1 MLKRFLCLALCV
13 LLLPVAAA
21 TAETTF
27 SMAGYDGE
35 DSNHDWETNQFFA
48 RMQERTGISFTFQ
61 EYKSSSDWQKA
72 KEQMFA
78 TGELPDVLF
87 KASLTSE
94 ELIRYTDSGQLIDLK
109 PLLEENAPHLWAL
122 LTENP
127 DWMEA
132 ITLPNGK
139 IGALPAIHSAS
150 TQDVLWI
157 NQTWLNNLGLDMP
170 TDRESLKQVL
180 IAFRDKDPNQNN
192 KKDEIPLGF
201 LGPWELK
208 FLSSA
213 FGVVVN
219 DYNIYLAEDGTVHF
233 WPDEDSF
240 FELAAWLKE
249 LYAEGLLDPNGFY
262 TSDVLRRSTDS
273 KSPETY
279 GVFFAPS
286 PLNIVTYDQ
295 ATDYTILAP
304 LAYEGQQ
311 IYRDLCG
318 TLTRGTFAIT
328 SACSDPAALLQWV
341 DILYTEEG
349 AIEAMLGK
357 EGDMYIIN
365 EDNQW
370 QWKGGVDKVT
380 SSQLYELSI
389 YDSGEMPW
397 LFPQDFY
404 SRYAEQSVTR
414 MTQEMADFA
423 VYLKEPFPTTY
434 TLTLEENAE
443 LRPLQSDLG
452 RCVDESLARF
462 VLGETD
468 LNDDTIAE
476 FRQTIREKGMQEM
489 IDFWQRV
496 ALRTQ
501 E

>member
-72 KEQMFA
+72 KDQMFA

-170 TDRESLKQVL
+170 SDQESLKQVL

-213 FGVVVN
+213 FGVVAN
-219 DYNIYLAEDGTVHF
+219 DYNIYLADDGTVHF

-262 TSDVLRRSTDS
+262 TSDVLRRSGQQVS
-273 KSPETY
+273 RNLRRIFRPQSPEHRHLRS
-279 GVFFAPS
+279 GNG
-286 PLNIVTYDQ
+286 LH
-295 ATDYTILAP
+295 
-304 LAYEGQQ
+304 
-311 IYRDLCG
+311 
-318 TLTRGTFAIT
+318 
-328 SACSDPAALLQWV
+328 
-341 DILYTEEG
+341 
-349 AIEAMLGK
+349 
-357 EGDMYIIN
+357 
-365 EDNQW
+365 
-370 QWKGGVDKVT
+370 
-380 SSQLYELSI
+380 
-389 YDSGEMPW
+389 DSGPAGLRRTADLSRSVRNADPRHLRHYVR
-397 LFPQDFY
+397 LFRPRRAAPMGRY
-404 SRYAEQSVTR
+404 SLYGRGRNRSHAGQRGRYVYHQRGQPV
-414 MTQEMADFA
+414 A
-423 VYLKEPFPTTY
+423 VE
-434 TLTLEENAE
+434 
-443 LRPLQSDLG
+443 G
-452 RCVDESLARF
+452 RR
-462 VLGETD
+462 
-468 LNDDTIAE
+468 
-476 FRQTIREKGMQEM
+476 
-489 IDFWQRV
+489 
-496 ALRTQ
+496 
-501 E
+501 

>member
-1 MLKRFLCLALCV
+1 MAMLKRFLCLALCV
-13 LLLPVAAA
+13 LFLPLAVAN
-21 TAETTF
+21 AEATF

-35 DSNHDWETNQFFA
+35 DSNHDWETNQFFV

-61 EYKSSSDWQKA
+61 EYKSSADWQKA
-72 KEQMFA
+72 KDQMFA
-78 TGELPDVLF
+78 AGELPDVLF

-94 ELIRYTDSGQLIDLK
+94 ELIRYTESGQLIDLK

-127 DWMEA
+127 EWMEA

-139 IGALPAIHSAS
+139 IGALPALHSAS

-157 NQTWLNNLGLDMP
+157 NQTWLKNLGLDMP
-170 TDRESLKQVL
+170 TDMESLKQVL

-213 FGVVVN
+213 FGVVAN
-219 DYNIYLAEDGTVHF
+219 DYNIYLADDGTVHF

-249 LYAEGLLDPNGFY
+249 LYAEGLLDPDGFY

-273 KSPETY
+273 KAPETY

-286 PLNIVTYDQ
+286 PMNIVTYDQ
-295 ATDYTILAP
+295 ASDYVILAP
-304 LAYEGQQ
+304 LESGGQQ

-357 EGDMYIIN
+357 EGDHVHH
-365 EDNQW
+365 Q
-370 QWKGGVDKVT
+370 
-380 SSQLYELSI
+380 
-389 YDSGEMPW
+389 
-397 LFPQDFY
+397 
-404 SRYAEQSVTR
+404 
-414 MTQEMADFA
+414 
-423 VYLKEPFPTTY
+423 
-434 TLTLEENAE
+434 
-443 LRPLQSDLG
+443 
-452 RCVDESLARF
+452 
-462 VLGETD
+462 
-468 LNDDTIAE
+468 
-476 FRQTIREKGMQEM
+476 
-489 IDFWQRV
+489 
-496 ALRTQ
+496 
-501 E
+501 